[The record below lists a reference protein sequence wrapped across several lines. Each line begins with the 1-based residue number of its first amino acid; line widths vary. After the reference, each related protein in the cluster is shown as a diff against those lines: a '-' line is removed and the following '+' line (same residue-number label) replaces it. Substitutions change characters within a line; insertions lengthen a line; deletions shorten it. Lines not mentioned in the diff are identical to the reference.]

1 VNILELA
8 VASGMQVT
16 LDARIG
22 TLDYTSVHG
31 SLQTLRRFA
40 EAVLVAASVNSM
52 SQELIEAE
60 GRNGT
65 IDVPV

>member
-1 VNILELA
+1 MNILELA

>member
-1 VNILELA
+1 MNILELA

-52 SQELIEAE
+52 RQELIEAE